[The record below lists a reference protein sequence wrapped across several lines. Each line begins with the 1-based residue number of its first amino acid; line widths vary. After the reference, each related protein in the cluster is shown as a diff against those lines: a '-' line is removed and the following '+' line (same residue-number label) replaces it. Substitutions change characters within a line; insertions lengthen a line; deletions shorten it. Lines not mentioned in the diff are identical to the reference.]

1 MHRHKKIVKLYYK
14 KVYRHPDWYAFIS
27 IKQIQ
32 LHNTTMIYV
41 KKGKAHSLYSKAVV
55 FTIHDPEAYHPFMPP
70 DHELHQFHK
79 EMCCNRTAI
88 SIVGT
93 SEMISK
99 LNDLILC

>member
-1 MHRHKKIVKLYYK
+1 
-14 KVYRHPDWYAFIS
+14 
-27 IKQIQ
+27 
-32 LHNTTMIYV
+32 
-41 KKGKAHSLYSKAVV
+41 
-55 FTIHDPEAYHPFMPP
+55 MPP

-99 LNDLILC
+99 LNDLISCQARSTIASTLHINISKLKQCVVSEHLSNNLIVSLS